1 MSKARAI
8 SLVGDPASVS
18 SPGPNQEFLN
28 YRFSETDD
36 DAL

>member
-18 SPGPNQEFLN
+18 SPGQNQEFLN